1 MLASL
6 QFDFPWAFLAVFA
19 IAAILF
25 LSFLHFRKRGF
36 KNSQTAVLLSL
47 RAVPF
52 LALLFLAARPNWFTK
67 EPPDSA
73 SRSVVLLMDRSESM
87 ALEENNSTR
96 YQKAVD
102 FLRGRLLPALKST
115 GLPIHAMLF
124 DRASEPVEGDRL
136 TSTAPKG
143 DRTNLGG

>member
-6 QFDFPWAFLAVFA
+6 QFDFPWAFLAGLA
-19 IAAILF
+19 IVAVLI
-25 LSFLHFRKRGF
+25 LSFLHLRTRRFNK
-36 KNSQTAVLLSL
+36 SQIVTLLTL
-47 RAVPF
+47 RAAPF

-115 GLPIHAMLF
+115 GLPI
-124 DRASEPVEGDRL
+124 
-136 TSTAPKG
+136 
-143 DRTNLGG
+143 